1 MIRPDLRSGGALASK
16 LRACSTTRGGAGRG
30 RVPSGGVG
38 EAAVTSHGGSHLTPR
53 QSPHTATSHGGG
65 HLTPRQ
71 RRSPHT
77 ASVTSHRHLTPQ
89 RSPHTAEVTSH
100 CSSHLTWQRSP
111 HTAEITAP
119 NAPRLHPA
127 PPPAPALLWW
137 RSGKEKQ
144 ERSGHWKKPAP
155 TSPEAMP
162 QLELPHKSLTSG
174 RENPQLFTLT
184 ELTLTFCQVF
194 NLAQNNLSQV
204 SIVLSWQILKCYSN

>member
-1 MIRPDLRSGGALASK
+1 MCPLGAWV
-16 LRACSTTRGGAGRG
+16 R
-30 RVPSGGVG
+30 
-38 EAAVTSHGGSHLTPR
+38 
-53 QSPHTATSHGGG
+53 
-65 HLTPRQ
+65 

-77 ASVTSHRHLTPQ
+77 ASVTSHRHLTRR
-89 RSPHTAEVTSH
+89 RSPHTASAEVTSH
-100 CSSHLTWQRSP
+100 RVSNLTPSPHTAAVTSHRGSHLTWQRSP